1 MKIRTL
7 RRANNLTQF
16 ELAEKVGVH
25 RTAVTMWE
33 TGKSFPTTKTLIE
46 LARVFKVPLDE
57 LIKADKDGSEK

>member
-46 LARVFKVPLDE
+46 LARVFEVPLEE

>member
-1 MKIRTL
+1 MKIKTL
-7 RRANNLTQF
+7 RRAKNMTQF

-46 LARVFKVPLDE
+46 LARVFEVPLDE
-57 LIKADKDGSEK
+57 LVKSDKEGSEK

>member
-46 LARVFKVPLDE
+46 LARVFEVPLDE
-57 LIKADKDGSEK
+57 LIKADKDGSDK